1 MLVQQRL
8 MEMSSVVA
16 AIWPFT
22 KVFDKLTFFYANQ
35 KRTGAQR
42 YYNPEGNMNVSTK
55 KFHG

>member
-1 MLVQQRL
+1 MQQRL

-35 KRTGAQR
+35 KCTGAQR